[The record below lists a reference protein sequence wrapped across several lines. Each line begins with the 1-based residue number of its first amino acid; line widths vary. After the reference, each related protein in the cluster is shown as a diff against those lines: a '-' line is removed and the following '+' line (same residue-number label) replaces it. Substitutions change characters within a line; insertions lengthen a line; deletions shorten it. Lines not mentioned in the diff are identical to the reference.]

1 MRPHRGVARCPHPCI
16 AKPLCVKRL
25 FWTRWGR
32 PGVPAGGVSLRVAPG
47 WLSRRAG
54 DQDVRPATQA
64 EETFL
69 GVPRALASG
78 QLGGGCAAE
87 KGFEQVAFL
96 IGFSGPLAE
105 TAAASGAVP
114 TMQDRADC
122 LLNDFRS
129 HQTTVSHRGGH
140 GRSAAPT
147 EPTYLEIADL
157 DVPAKRCC
165 LEWHG
170 CVGYQPH

>member
-1 MRPHRGVARCPHPCI
+1 MVVLDALGRAGCSGRGC
-16 AKPLCVKRL
+16 KS
-25 FWTRWGR
+25 
-32 PGVPAGGVSLRVAPG
+32 AGGPK

-54 DQDVRPATQA
+54 DQKARPASQA
-64 EETFL
+64 KETFL

-78 QLGGGCAAE
+78 QLGGGYPAE
-87 KGFEQVAFL
+87 KGFQQVAFQ
-96 IGFSGPLAE
+96 IGFSGHLPAAE
-105 TAAASGAVP
+105 AASGAVP

-122 LLNDFRS
+122 LLHDFRS

-140 GRSAAPT
+140 GRSAAPS
-147 EPTYLEIADL
+147 EPTYLVIADL
-157 DVPAKRCC
+157 DVPAECCC